1 MADTYTPKNR
11 KTKTEFKVN
20 KKAAKHL
27 QKSQPMG
34 EGTSVRYNAVKKD
47 LSDYRMSRRE
57 DNKATKSIKRGGSSA
72 NRSKAVTMDNRAEV
86 AKGSK
91 ASGVSVNNKM
101 VRQGKV
107 KAAENMVR
115 KSSIKSAVK
124 KAGIAGYAAGAAM
137 QSADI
142 GYKAG
147 KAVRKAVDSANMRKV
162 EKQGSNRFK
171 VRQMSK

>member
-107 KAAENMVR
+107 KSAEKMVR
-115 KSSIKSAVK
+115 KAKNNMAGKRMGV
-124 KAGIAGYAAGAAM
+124 AGIAA
-137 QSADI
+137 QSAAT
-142 GYKAG
+142 GFEVG
-147 KAVRKAVDSANMRKV
+147 KAVRKAVDNANMRKTA
-162 EKQGSNRFK
+162 KQGSNRFK
-171 VRQMSK
+171 VRQMQKDK